1 MKKCEKE
8 MNANIRKRKDDIK
21 VVVNFE
27 KGSNTTLQNSSVRR
41 VLYTNVCQDI
51 IRLGTV
57 LKMLIF
63 DQKHIFLQSS
73 ILTPF
78 LVQLKKNSLA
88 EHITY
93 NHIDTDNNLGLVRSC
108 FMLATSWWYCLS
120 FNYSLI
126 QGSIFRLMFSNL
138 EMFSKPFGY
147 DFSTVAIDAVKRAF
161 SLLSNLGLQD
171 STICRALVT

>member
-1 MKKCEKE
+1 MAPRSAMILYFLHIGSGLKKCEKE

-63 DQKHIFLQSS
+63 DQKYIFLQSS

-78 LVQLKKNSLA
+78 L
-88 EHITY
+88 E
-93 NHIDTDNNLGLVRSC
+93 
-108 FMLATSWWYCLS
+108 
-120 FNYSLI
+120 
-126 QGSIFRLMFSNL
+126 
-138 EMFSKPFGY
+138 
-147 DFSTVAIDAVKRAF
+147 
-161 SLLSNLGLQD
+161 
-171 STICRALVT
+171 

>member
-1 MKKCEKE
+1 MKFEQNPLILYLTHIGSGMKKCEQE

-21 VVVNFE
+21 VMVNFE

-93 NHIDTDNNLGLVRSC
+93 NHTDTDNNLGLVRSC
-108 FMLATSWWYCLS
+108 FMLATS
-120 FNYSLI
+120 
-126 QGSIFRLMFSNL
+126 
-138 EMFSKPFGY
+138 
-147 DFSTVAIDAVKRAF
+147 
-161 SLLSNLGLQD
+161 
-171 STICRALVT
+171 

>member
-1 MKKCEKE
+1 

-93 NHIDTDNNLGLVRSC
+93 NHTDTGNNLGLVRSC
-108 FMLATSWWYCLS
+108 FMLATS
-120 FNYSLI
+120 
-126 QGSIFRLMFSNL
+126 
-138 EMFSKPFGY
+138 
-147 DFSTVAIDAVKRAF
+147 
-161 SLLSNLGLQD
+161 
-171 STICRALVT
+171 